1 MFCGVSVGDGGV
13 DSGGEGVHADIVA
26 EANRVVDLLLSVVYF
41 VDGVDEVREGMCVE
55 R

>member
-1 MFCGVSVGDGGV
+1 MGDGGV
-13 DSGGEGVHADIVA
+13 DSGGEGVHADLVV
-26 EANRVVDLLLSVVYF
+26 EADRVVDLLLSVVYF